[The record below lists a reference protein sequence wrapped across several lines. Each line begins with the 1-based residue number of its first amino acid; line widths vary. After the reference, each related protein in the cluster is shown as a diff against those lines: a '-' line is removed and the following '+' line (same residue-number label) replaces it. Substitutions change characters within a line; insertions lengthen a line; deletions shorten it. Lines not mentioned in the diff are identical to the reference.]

1 MTGPMRS
8 LLKIQSLLL
17 LVLPVLLLACG
28 QLAEQVRLIAD
39 EAATADQ
46 AGASNFK
53 FCRIQNERMCQSPD
67 GEVVFH
73 FPLEL
78 MIDPHDRHI
87 VSEIGITNAG
97 SDPVVLDEY
106 FITTVDDRDLQYR
119 PRFSGPDGYHHGSDK
134 SPALVL
140 APQAE
145 DRIQFSEE
153 LRIGASAVKTVTLVY
168 KRVGDTDYTR
178 VVVSY
183 REGVFLGS
191 ER

>member
-1 MTGPMRS
+1 MIA
-8 LLKIQSLLL
+8 LLKMKLPLL
-17 LVLPVLLLACG
+17 LVVAAMLLACG
-28 QLAEQVRLIAD
+28 QPAEQVRLVAD
-39 EAATADQ
+39 EQATVDRAE
-46 AGASNFK
+46 GSNFK

-78 MIDPHDRHI
+78 MINPQDRQI

-106 FITTVDDRDLQYR
+106 FITIIDNQDLQYR
-119 PRFSGPDGYHHGSDK
+119 PHLSGPDGYYDGSDK
-134 SPALVL
+134 SPAMVL
-140 APQAE
+140 GPGTE
-145 DRIQFSEE
+145 DRIEFSEQ
-153 LRIGASAVKTVTLVY
+153 LRTGAASVKTVTLAY
-168 KRVGDTDYTR
+168 KRVGDIDYTR

-183 REGVFLGS
+183 KEGAFFGS

>member
-1 MTGPMRS
+1 MRA
-8 LLKIQSLLL
+8 LLKVKSLLL
-17 LVLPVLLLACG
+17 LALPVLLLACG
-28 QLAEQVRLIAD
+28 QPTEQVRLIAD

-46 AGASNFK
+46 AEVSNFK
-53 FCRIQNERMCQSPD
+53 FCRVQNERMCQSPD
-67 GEVVFH
+67 GKVVFH

-78 MIDPHDRHI
+78 MIDPHDRNI

-106 FITTVDDRDLQYR
+106 FITIIDDRDLQYH
-119 PRFSGPDGYHHGSDK
+119 PRFSGPDGYHDGSAK

-140 APQAE
+140 GPRAE

-153 LRIGASAVKTVTLVY
+153 LGAGASAVKTVTLAY
-168 KRVGDTDYTR
+168 KLAEDKDYTR

-183 REGVFLGS
+183 KKGVFLGS